1 MSKVNTA
8 LLNYPARLHNVA
20 RKSARELAELIGVK
34 YDRLGLNAGSLPF
47 APADATAGSEVELQ
61 TVVVGNKTDVDLPI
75 LIEQSNYF
83 ANTRRRAK
91 AGDTSRKVMT
101 DLEKYLNMNTEGIW
115 ENSWV
120 RFPREKMGHLAAS
133 IFQTDLLVDKTNPSA
148 GCRSDLDNFIFQK
161 DDLDYIRIPI
171 SYLLKLSLAEI
182 VDPQQNVHP
191 LISKT
196 GLNIM
201 QYYLNDNTSPETSS
215 FYIISPQ
222 AENGIGQSV
231 SKEMSIRFLISQLL
245 IMYANLKYAL
255 LESGQKAMIFSSPH
269 PPTRQK
275 NLSNCISDAFYREL
289 FMNPCLSGWDK
300 GEEKQ
305 EYMHLCHRVLS
316 RSQFNAVLKLRE
328 AGINTSNLVSLPN
341 LSNIS
346 LANNGTHVSL
356 GSRKLSAL
364 LADPASG
371 YTRRDEKHVG
381 DLVVKIV
388 EHFLPL
394 FVGTYSAAPYRLDFK
409 DFHPEKALA
418 FLPHELDYTH
428 LRMLWRRWQKKA
440 NLNMFGKS
448 ITPFGPQW
456 IDDLISRAFMLKGDF
471 IPDFRLID
479 YLVVLM
485 STDKSPALNGE
496 LFNSQRLKEDLADL
510 GVFDTKM
517 SLYLLEKLREYEV
530 MGFSGFEGRHYSL
543 FESFTQDMGQAVS
556 LQNLLYLLAF
566 KYILSGKVSHE
577 NIPDDPSVESERR
590 QIIFGS
596 AIGIP
601 TFFVHKNTGN
611 TLIKKIISKAERVR
625 SSGRYP
631 GYVRIYNIEYR
642 RALLKILRDDAMDLI
657 EMLGMRETI
666 NDLEARINEPAQCS
680 TWGKLTSGI
689 LKIAGAKSP
698 LDLSANKFNQTAEK
712 YYRTDLRNRHIR
724 EAFGLLGEDMTKLD
738 SASDGLRQ
746 DIRSLLHGILQEGN
760 IAKFLSGAEQEII
773 GETASEETLKKL
785 VSIILVHIHYKTE
798 LNHKFQDIKEQEI
811 NYAASLCG
819 A

>member
-1 MSKVNTA
+1 MSKINTI
-8 LLNYPARLHNVA
+8 LLNYPARTDNIA
-20 RKSARELAELIGVK
+20 TKSIKELAELIGVK
-34 YDRLGLNAGSLPF
+34 FDRLGLNIGSLPF
-47 APADATAGSEVELQ
+47 APSDTTAGSEVELQ
-61 TVVVGNKTDVDLPI
+61 TVVVGHKTNVDLP
-75 LIEQSNYF
+75 LFIEQSNYF
-83 ANTRRRAK
+83 TNTKRRVK
-91 AGDTSRKVMT
+91 VGDTSYKVMT
-101 DLEKYLNMNTEGIW
+101 DLEKYLNTNTEGIW

-120 RFPREKMGHLAAS
+120 RFPKGKMGALSAS
-133 IFQTDLLVDKTNPSA
+133 ILQQDLLADKASPSA
-148 GCRSDLDNFIFQK
+148 GFRSDWHSFIFQK
-161 DDLDYIRIPI
+161 DDVDYIRVPI

-182 VDPQQNVHP
+182 VDPQQKVHP

-222 AENGIGQSV
+222 SENGIGQSV

-245 IMYANLKYAL
+245 VMYANQKYSL
-255 LESGQKAMIFSSPH
+255 TESGQKAMIFSSPH

-275 NLSNCISDAFYREL
+275 NLSNCVSDAFYREL

-300 GEEKQ
+300 GEEKH

-316 RSQFNAVLKLRE
+316 RSQFNSVLKLRE
-328 AGINTSNLVSLPN
+328 AGINTTNLVSLPN

-356 GSRKLSAL
+356 GSRKLSQL
-364 LADPASG
+364 LADPNSG

-381 DLVVKIV
+381 DLTVKIV

-394 FVGTYSAAPYRLDFK
+394 FVGTYSAAPYRLDFN
-409 DFHPEKALA
+409 DFHPEKALG

-440 NLNMFGKS
+440 NLSICGKS
-448 ITPFGPQW
+448 ITPFGPAW
-456 IDDLISRAFMLKGDF
+456 IDNLISKVFMLKGDF

-496 LFNSQRLKEDLADL
+496 LNNSQQLKEDLADL

-517 SLYLLEKLREYEV
+517 SLYLLEKLREYDA

-543 FESFTQDMGQAVS
+543 FESFTQDMGPAVS

-566 KYILSGKVSHE
+566 KYILSGQISHE
-577 NIPDDPSVESERR
+577 HIPDDPSVESERR
-590 QIIFGS
+590 QIVFGS

-601 TFFVHKNTGN
+601 TFFVHNNTGN
-611 TLIKKIISKAERVR
+611 SLIRKIISKTEKVR

-631 GYVRIYNIEYR
+631 GYVRVYNLEYR
-642 RALLKILRDDAMDLI
+642 RALIKILREDAADLI
-657 EMLGMRETI
+657 EMFGMREMI
-666 NDLEARINEPAQCS
+666 CDLEARINEPEIYS
-680 TWGKLTSGI
+680 TCGKLTDGI
-689 LKIAGAKSP
+689 LNVAGAKSP
-698 LDLSANKFNQTAEK
+698 LDLSADKFNQAAEK
-712 YYRTDLRNRHIR
+712 YYRSDLRNRHIQ
-724 EAFGLLGEDMTKLD
+724 EAFGLLAEDMVKLD

-746 DIRSLLHGILQEGN
+746 DIRSLLNGILREGN
-760 IAKFLSGAEQEII
+760 IAKFLADAERDVIE
-773 GETASEETLKKL
+773 ETASEETLAKL
-785 VSIILVHIHYKTE
+785 ASIILVHIHYKSE
-798 LNHKFQDIKEQEI
+798 LNRKFQNIKEQDVT
-811 NYAASLCG
+811 YAASLC
-819 A
+819 